1 MTPTDHLRAE
11 LFARSVAFAARAG
24 NAKLAVALARRGQ
37 MLAGDHWGT
46 LLARA
51 AEPNTNRPAAGRP
64 TQR

>member
-1 MTPTDHLRAE
+1 MTPTDHRRAE
-11 LFARSVAFAARAG
+11 LYARSVAFAARAG

-51 AEPNTNRPAAGRP
+51 AEPDMNRTADGRP
-64 TQR
+64 MQR